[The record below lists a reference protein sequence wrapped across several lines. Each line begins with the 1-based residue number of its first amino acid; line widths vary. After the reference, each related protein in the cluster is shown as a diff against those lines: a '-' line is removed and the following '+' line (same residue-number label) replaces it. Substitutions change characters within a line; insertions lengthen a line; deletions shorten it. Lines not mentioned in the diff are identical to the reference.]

1 MVSSKATSSTQVP
14 RAHHF
19 ELVEGMQ
26 LQINV
31 TGSSSGRYARIE
43 LQLKNCTTT
52 WILHWGYLLPW
63 KCVKENQRIFMHKET
78 HTDNALHARCN
89 ADTI

>member
-1 MVSSKATSSTQVP
+1 MASSKATSSTQVP

-63 KCVKENQRIFMHKET
+63 KCKLVHSCGSSFR
-78 HTDNALHARCN
+78 DNALHARRN